1 MEDVIMIGKTL
12 QDILDEKNTNV
23 NELSKLINVSN
34 QTLYSIIKRDN
45 MKVDL
50 DVLIK
55 ICNALDVNIERFYSD
70 YISSNGNQLSTQDE
84 NALKLKFNSLNKEK
98 QQELLNYLD
107 YLSRQDN

>member
-1 MEDVIMIGKTL
+1 MIGKTL

-70 YISSNGNQLSTQDE
+70 YISCNHLSTQDE
-84 NALKLKFNSLNKEK
+84 NSLKLKFNSLSKEK

>member
-1 MEDVIMIGKTL
+1 MIGKTL

-70 YISSNGNQLSTQDE
+70 YISSNGNHLSTQDE
-84 NALKLKFNSLNKEK
+84 NSLKLKFNSLSKEK

-107 YLSRQDN
+107 YLSHQDN